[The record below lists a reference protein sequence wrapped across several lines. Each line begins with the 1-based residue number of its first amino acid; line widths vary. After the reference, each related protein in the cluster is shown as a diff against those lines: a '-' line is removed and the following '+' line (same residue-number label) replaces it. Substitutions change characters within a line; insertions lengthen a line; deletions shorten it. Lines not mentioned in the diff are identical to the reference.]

1 MEGKPLAL
9 RVKKVVEFE
18 QVQQLSCLVW
28 YRIMAE
34 REVTPGQGDQTEEER
49 LSLQVV
55 VVEEEESA
63 LLQVQQMLE
72 EGSET

>member
-1 MEGKPLAL
+1 M
-9 RVKKVVEFE
+9 
-18 QVQQLSCLVW
+18 
-28 YRIMAE
+28 
-34 REVTPGQGDQTEEER
+34 TPGQGEQTEEER

-55 VVEEEESA
+55 VVEEESA

>member
-1 MEGKPLAL
+1 M
-9 RVKKVVEFE
+9 
-18 QVQQLSCLVW
+18 
-28 YRIMAE
+28 
-34 REVTPGQGDQTEEER
+34 TPGQGAQTEEER

-55 VVEEEESA
+55 VVEEESA